1 MPLMLSGCYRD
12 FPIQPILPCF
22 QYVTVLQGILQD
34 LSRCFSGLISNHNCV
49 DNPGSDVLEAYFVDG
64 YQKCQAFIVT
74 PSLQERDNDSFW

>member
-12 FPIQPILPCF
+12 FPIQLNLSRF
-22 QYVTVLQGILQD
+22 QYITILQD
-34 LSRCFSGLISNHNCV
+34 LSCCFSGLISNHNCV